1 MYNKK
6 HKPMSH
12 TQKDQEYILAKYS
25 LWFNISFKSSGSIHG
40 LPVFW
45 IHGCSNSKHMSSLQ
59 SHLTL
64 QNQEQKTLLPSTQA
78 EKCPFLVCSLP
89 REANVSVQLQGNCP
103 STSSLKKKPKKT
115 REQEPHMHQLQTQ
128 SFVFSTL
135 HAYPRMC
142 SSAIMQFTMSYL
154 ITVWTDKH
162 AFTCASPKRT
172 ELVEVLWLS
181 FCSGEPQTCLKEC
194 PSWA

>member
-45 IHGCSNSKHMSSLQ
+45 IHGCFDSKHISSLQ

-103 STSSLKKKPKKT
+103 STSSLKKTKKNKRARATYAPIANTIICILYSACISKNVFICNNAIHNVISNYSLNRQT
-115 REQEPHMHQLQTQ
+115 RIH
-128 SFVFSTL
+128 
-135 HAYPRMC
+135 
-142 SSAIMQFTMSYL
+142 
-154 ITVWTDKH
+154 
-162 AFTCASPKRT
+162 CASPKRT

-194 PSWA
+194 PSRA